1 MVSQFFFPEVPAK
14 NNKPNSE
21 NKTEQYQSEE
31 GECLDGLHGLHMCLI
46 LDF

>member
-14 NNKPNSE
+14 NKKLNSE
-21 NKTEQYQSEE
+21 YKTEQYQSEE
-31 GECLDGLHGLHMCLI
+31 GKCLDGLHGLHMRLN